1 MADLPPAAVGT
12 LPRRRLGVD
21 SEHANY
27 KWWTLSCTG
36 LGMLLATINSGTL
49 IIALP
54 DLERALGTSILELV
68 WVILAYMIASTVLVL
83 TAGRLSDLFGR
94 KHAYVGG
101 FVVFALASL
110 GAGFAGSGTELI
122 LWRIVQ
128 GIGAAFLFANA
139 AALVTDAFP
148 REQLGLA
155 MGTNTM
161 IAAVGLVIG
170 PVLGGALVSISW
182 HWVFWFNVPLGL
194 AGGLWGWLVLHE
206 LARKDTQRGY
216 DLLGTA
222 TFVAGLTG
230 LVLGISKG
238 GISGWDDPVVIGGLV
253 AAVVLL
259 PLWVLIERHGRAPML
274 DLTIFENRL
283 FAAAT
288 AAAFING
295 LSRFALLFVFVFYYQ
310 GAQGDDPITAG
321 IKLAPMAL
329 GMLVSS
335 PLAGIWADRRG
346 SRMLAALGM
355 VVSAIALAAMTTL
368 QADSP
373 YWQSA
378 IWLGLV
384 GHRLGHVQL
393 AQHRGDDGHRPGQPP
408 RRRRRRADDAA
419 EHRRGAVD
427 RLRAGHRHLVRAE
440 GRAVQDLLRPGL
452 GAHRRAARA
461 LHPQHAHGAVGAGRD
476 LARRRRRVAHEAEV
490 VSATGRPPGLRIGEV
505 AKRVGTTPRTIRY
518 YEEIGILPS
527 EGGRESGRH
536 RLYGEREVA
545 AADATRCASRSCSG
559 VSLDELKELLEA
571 EETRAALREEWHHGD
586 PGTARRREMLAESR
600 RLIDRQLALVRRRA
614 RRDRRAGARARGQAP
629 PGHAAA
635 ARAGRRVGRTTG
647 CARMPAPLCAHG
659 ARARLPPWRRP
670 ERLTGLPSTSGSRT
684 RAPRR
689 CRGRHG
695 ART

>member
-1 MADLPPAAVGT
+1 MADLPPAAVAT
-12 LPRRRLGVD
+12 LPRRRVGVD

-101 FVVFALASL
+101 FVAFALASL

-128 GIGAAFLFANA
+128 GMAAAFLFANA

-206 LARKDTQRGY
+206 LARKDPQRGY

-329 GMLVSS
+329 GMLVAS

-346 SRMLAALGM
+346 SRTLAALGM
-355 VVSAIALAAMTTL
+355 LVSADRAGRHDHPAGRLALLAERGVAG
-368 QADSP
+368 AR
-373 YWQSA
+373 
-378 IWLGLV
+378 
-384 GHRLGHVQL
+384 GHRVGHVQL
-393 AQHRGDDGHRPGQPP
+393 AQHRGHDGHRPRQPP

-419 EHRRGAVD
+419 EHGRGALD
-427 RLRAGHRHLVRAE
+427 RLRPGHRHLVRAQ
-440 GRAVQDLLRPGL
+440 GRAVQDLLRASPRG
-452 GAHRRAARA
+452 
-461 LHPQHAHGAVGAGRD
+461 
-476 LARRRRRVAHEAEV
+476 
-490 VSATGRPPGLRIGEV
+490 SATRSSSPSSTTCTRPCGCW
-505 AKRVGTTPRTIRY
+505 PR
-518 YEEIGILPS
+518 P
-527 EGGRESGRH
+527 
-536 RLYGEREVA
+536 
-545 AADATRCASRSCSG
+545 RSS
-559 VSLDELKELLEA
+559 
-571 EETRAALREEWHHGD
+571 
-586 PGTARRREMLAESR
+586 
-600 RLIDRQLALVRRRA
+600 
-614 RRDRRAGARARGQAP
+614 AP
-629 PGHAAA
+629 P
-635 ARAGRRVGRTTG
+635 
-647 CARMPAPLCAHG
+647 
-659 ARARLPPWRRP
+659 
-670 ERLTGLPSTSGSRT
+670 
-684 RAPRR
+684 
-689 CRGRHG
+689 CRS
-695 ART
+695 